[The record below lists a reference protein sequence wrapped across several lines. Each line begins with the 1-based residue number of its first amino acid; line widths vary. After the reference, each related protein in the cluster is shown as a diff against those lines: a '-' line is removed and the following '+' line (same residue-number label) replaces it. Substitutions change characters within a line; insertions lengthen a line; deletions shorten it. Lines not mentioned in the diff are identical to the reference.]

1 MPNASAA
8 TRNSNRWCG
17 VQAVV
22 AALHVVI
29 RTEAKPSKL
38 PALSEMSLAEL
49 TLKPRGRSWQ
59 RIPWFGGLF
68 IAAIAAM
75 AVWDIVRGYRVA
87 TDNTDRE
94 LETQARVIAEQTAR
108 SVQAVDVVLRHV
120 AGEYKRGRLARLS
133 PDELHHY
140 LRELSVGLKQ
150 IDGFGLY
157 DANGS
162 AVARSWDPSDTTMR
176 SIADLPGF
184 HAMRAD
190 PHAELGIANVR
201 RADDGVWALPLGR
214 RLETPS
220 GEFAGLIGARGLV
233 SYFQD
238 FYRDIRVNP
247 GTKVTLQ
254 HRNGALLARY
264 PPVEDSLGKR
274 FPAIDATLAARG
286 AGDAGPLRARSPIDG
301 VERFAAVRAVPDYP
315 LAVVVSRDVDT
326 ALAEWRAQAIGT
338 ALRTLALSLL
348 AVLLLAVLARQLR
361 RLDAAHESLQ
371 DSRERF
377 ALAVAGSDDGIWDWE
392 RDSDAIFAS
401 ARARELYGLPP
412 GPEMTPREAW
422 LAQVQVHPDDV
433 APRLAAIEANMA
445 GKTPLYEFEYRVR
458 HPDGQY
464 RWLRARGLCVRD
476 SGGVAL
482 RMAGSVSDIDT
493 RRRTEEALR
502 VSEERFAL
510 AVAGSDVGVW
520 DWDLRA
526 GMAFESARAREIQG
540 LPPGPE
546 LHPLDDLVASLRVH
560 PDDAPLRAEG
570 IRAHLAGE
578 TPAYEVDYRVRHDDG
593 QYRWVRVRALC
604 IRDAQGRPYRMAGS
618 VVDIDA
624 QRRAE
629 ETLRLSEERYAIA
642 MTGSD
647 EAHWVWN
654 VKTDELFSTP
664 QLHRLTGID
673 GEPPATRSEWRARVP
688 MHPDDREGTQRAVDL
703 HLAGLTPRLR
713 AEYRIIDPASGEVR
727 WIDSRGQCFRD
738 ADGRPDRLAGSTLDI
753 TERKRAEELLRE
765 SEERFARAVEG
776 SNDGI
781 LDWDI
786 TNDRMFA
793 SERAMR
799 IAGIDSDVVVRTHDE
814 WLALLDIHPDD
825 QPAVKQTFRRQP
837 QGGLD
842 AQEADC
848 RVGQG
853 DGSWRWVRI
862 RGRHLGD
869 LHGRATRWSG
879 SISDIDAHKRTEQ
892 ALRESQE
899 RYQLAV
905 AGSNEGM
912 WDWDMRNE
920 TFFLSARAQELLG
933 LEPSEPMRPCQG
945 WWRLFHY
952 HPDDEKRVHDGLKAY
967 LDGSSAAH
975 WEVEYR
981 LHHGRSDSWRWFRER
996 GVALRDDKG
1005 RPYRMAGS
1013 LEDVTV
1019 RKNAE
1024 AERDRLESQ
1033 LRQSQKLEA
1042 MGTLAGGIAH
1052 DFNNILAAILGYGEM
1067 LQRDCAEGT
1076 SQRRHVD
1083 AVMSAALRAKSL
1095 VERILAFS
1103 RSGVGERVR
1112 VNVQSVVDE
1121 ALVATAA
1128 SLPPQVRLERVLSA
1142 DDAAVLGD
1150 ATQIH
1155 QVVMNL
1161 CANAVQAMRAGGT
1174 LVVTLQTT
1182 HLTEGKCVST
1192 TQLAPG
1198 GYVKLAVRDTGT
1210 GIAPQVLERIFDP
1223 FFTTKAAGMGTG
1235 LGLSLVHGIVAD
1247 LGGGVDVY
1255 SRVGGGSTFTVYLP
1269 WHGSAQATEAQS
1281 DPIAGGSGETILL
1294 IDDEEALVRLGE
1306 EMMAELGYEPVGFA
1320 SGAAAL
1326 ETFRDAPQRF
1336 DAVLS
1341 DEAMPEMTGSEL
1353 ARELR
1358 RIRPDIPIVLMSG
1371 YVTPALIDRAREIGI
1386 KDVLAKPLAAREIA
1400 RSLADALHD

>member
-1 MPNASAA
+1 MN
-8 TRNSNRWCG
+8 
-17 VQAVV
+17 
-22 AALHVVI
+22 
-29 RTEAKPSKL
+29 
-38 PALSEMSLAEL
+38 LAESTE
-49 TLKPRGRSWQ
+49 TLKPRGRSWH
-59 RIPWFGGLF
+59 RIPWIGGLF
-68 IAAIAAM
+68 IAAIAAL
-75 AVWDIVRGYRVA
+75 AVWDVVRGYRA
-87 TDNTDRE
+87 AADDTERE

-120 AGEYKRGRLARLS
+120 AAEYKRGRLARLS
-133 PDELHHY
+133 PDELHLY

-157 DANGS
+157 DENGN
-162 AVARSWDPSDTTMR
+162 AVALSWDPSDTTMS
-176 SIADLPGF
+176 SIADLSGF

-190 PHAELGIANVR
+190 PNAELGIANVM
-201 RADDGVWALPLGR
+201 RAGDGVWALPLGR
-214 RLETPS
+214 RLEKPS
-220 GEFAGLIGARGLV
+220 GEFAGLVGARGLV

-247 GTKVTLQ
+247 GTKVTLL
-254 HRNGALLARY
+254 HRNGLLLARY
-264 PPVEDSLGKR
+264 PPVEASLGKR
-274 FPAIDATLAARG
+274 LPAFDATLAVRG
-286 AGDAGPLRARSPIDG
+286 AADAGPLRVRSPVDG
-301 VERFAAVRAVPDYP
+301 IERFAAVRAVPDYP
-315 LAVVVSRDVDT
+315 LAVVVSRDVQT

-338 ALRTLALSLL
+338 ALRTLALGLL
-348 AVLLLAVLARQLR
+348 AVLLLAALARQLR
-361 RLDAAHESLQ
+361 RLDAAHESLK

-377 ALAVAGSDDGIWDWE
+377 ALAVAGSDDGIWDWK

-412 GPEMTPREAW
+412 GPEVTPREAW

-445 GKTPLYEFEYRVR
+445 GETPLYEFEYRVR
-458 HPDGQY
+458 HPDGRY
-464 RWLRARGLCVRD
+464 RWVRARGLCVRD
-476 SGGVAL
+476 AGGVAL

-493 RRRTEEALR
+493 RRRAEEALR

-520 DWDLRA
+520 DWDLRD

-546 LHPLDDLVASLRVH
+546 LQRLDDLVASLRVH
-560 PDDAPLRAEG
+560 PDDAPLRAER

-578 TPAYEVDYRVRHDDG
+578 SPAYEVDYRVRHADG

-604 IRDAQGRPYRMAGS
+604 IRDALGEPYRMAGS

-629 ETLRLSEERYAIA
+629 EALRLSEKRYAIA

-654 VKTDELFSTP
+654 VKTDELFSSP
-664 QLHRLTGID
+664 QLHRLTGVD

-688 MHPDDREGTQRAVDL
+688 MHADDRERTQRAVDL
-703 HLAGLTPRLR
+703 HLAGLTPRLQVEFR
-713 AEYRIIDPASGEVR
+713 VVDPDNGEVR
-727 WIDSRGQCFRD
+727 WISSRGQCFRD
-738 ADGRPDRLAGSTLDI
+738 ADGRPDRVAGSTLDI
-753 TERKRAEELLRE
+753 TERKRAEEALRE

-781 LDWDI
+781 LDWDV

-799 IAGIDSDVVVRTHDE
+799 IAGIESGIVVRTHDE

-825 QPAVKQTFRRQP
+825 LPAVKRTFRRQS
-837 QGGLD
+837 QGSQD

-848 RVGQG
+848 RVRHD

-862 RGRHLGD
+862 RGRHLND
-869 LHGRATRWSG
+869 PHGRATRWSG

-912 WDWDMRNE
+912 WDWDMRSE

-933 LEPSEPMRPCQG
+933 LEPSEPMRPCQE
-945 WWRLFHY
+945 WWRVFRY
-952 HPDDEKRVHDGLKAY
+952 YPDDEKRVHGALKAY
-967 LDGSSAAH
+967 LDDSSATH

-981 LHHGRSDSWRWFRER
+981 LHHARSDSWVWFRER
-996 GVALRDDKG
+996 GVALRDEQG

-1013 LEDVTV
+1013 LEDVTA

-1033 LRQSQKLEA
+1033 LRQAQKLEA

-1052 DFNNILAAILGYGEM
+1052 DFNNILSAILGYGE
-1067 LQRDCAEGT
+1067 LVQSDCAGGT
-1076 SQRRHVD
+1076 PQRRHID
-1083 AVMSAALRAKSL
+1083 AAMSAALRAKSL

-1103 RSGVGERVR
+1103 RSGAGERVP
-1112 VNVQSVVDE
+1112 VNVQSVVEE

-1128 SLPPQVRLERVLSA
+1128 SLSPQVRLERDLGA
-1142 DDAAVLGD
+1142 GDAAVLGD

-1174 LVVTLQTT
+1174 LGVTLETT
-1182 HLTEGKCVST
+1182 HLAEATCVST

-1247 LGGGVDVY
+1247 LGGGVDLD
-1255 SRVGGGSTFTVYLP
+1255 SEVGAGSTFTVYLP
-1269 WHGSAQATEAQS
+1269 WHGSAQAIEAQS
-1281 DPIAGGSGETILL
+1281 EPVAAGSGETILL
-1294 IDDEEALVRLGE
+1294 IDDEETLVRLGE

-1320 SGAAAL
+1320 SSAAAL
-1326 ETFRDAPQRF
+1326 ESFRDKPQRF

-1353 ARELR
+1353 AREIR

-1386 KDVLAKPLAAREIA
+1386 KDVLAKPLAARDIA

>member
-1 MPNASAA
+1 
-8 TRNSNRWCG
+8 
-17 VQAVV
+17 
-22 AALHVVI
+22 
-29 RTEAKPSKL
+29 
-38 PALSEMSLAEL
+38 MSLAESTE

-59 RIPWFGGLF
+59 LIPWFGGLF

-75 AVWDIVRGYRVA
+75 AVWDVVRGYHVA
-87 TDNTDRE
+87 AEDTDRE

-108 SVQAVDVVLRHV
+108 SLQAVDVVLRHV
-120 AGEYKRGRLARLS
+120 ATEYKRGRLARLS

-157 DANGS
+157 DANGN
-162 AVARSWDPSDTTMR
+162 AVALSWGPSDTTMR

-190 PHAELGIANVR
+190 PQAELGIANVM

-214 RLETPS
+214 RLEKPS
-220 GEFAGLIGARGLV
+220 GEFDGLVGARGLV

-247 GTKVTLQ
+247 GTKVTLL
-254 HRNGALLARY
+254 HRNGRLFARY
-264 PPVEDSLGKR
+264 PPVEGSLGKAY
-274 FPAIDATLAARG
+274 PAINARLAARG
-286 AGDAGPLRARSPIDG
+286 TGDAGPLRARSPIDG
-301 VERFAAVRAVPDYP
+301 VEHFVVVRDVPDYP
-315 LAVVVSRDVDT
+315 LAVVVLRDVQP

-338 ALRTLALSLL
+338 TLRTLALSLL
-348 AVLLLAVLARQLR
+348 AALLLAILARQLR
-361 RLDAAHESLQ
+361 RLDAAHESLK

-392 RDSDAIFAS
+392 RESDAIFAS
-401 ARARELYGLPP
+401 PRARELYGLPP
-412 GPEMTPREAW
+412 GPETTPRKEW
-422 LAQVQVHPDDV
+422 LEQVQVHPDDV

-458 HPDGQY
+458 HQDGQY

-476 SGGVAL
+476 AGGVAL

-493 RRRTEEALR
+493 RRRAEEALR

-510 AVAGSDVGVW
+510 AVAGSGVGIW
-520 DWDLRA
+520 DWDLQA
-526 GMAFESARAREIQG
+526 GLAFESARAREIQG

-546 LHPLDDLVASLRVH
+546 LQPLDELVASLRVH
-560 PDDAPLRAEG
+560 PGDAPRRAEG

-578 TPAYEVDYRVRHDDG
+578 TPAHEVDYRVRHDDG

-604 IRDAQGRPYRMAGS
+604 IRDAQGQPYRMAGS

-654 VKTDELFSTP
+654 VKTDELFSSP

-688 MHPDDREGTQRAVDL
+688 MHPDDRERTQHAVDL
-703 HLAGLTPRLR
+703 HLAGVTPRLSV
-713 AEYRIIDPASGEVR
+713 EYRIIDPANGEVR

-738 ADGRPDRLAGSTLDI
+738 ADGRPDRVAGSTLDI
-753 TERKRAEELLRE
+753 TERKRAEQALRE

-786 TNDRMFA
+786 TNDQMFA

-799 IAGIDSDVVVRTHDE
+799 IAGIDSFFAVRTHDE

-825 QPAVKQTFRRQP
+825 KPTVRRIFRRQP
-837 QGGLD
+837 KGGLD

-848 RVGQG
+848 RVRQG
-853 DGSWRWVRI
+853 NGSWRWVRI
-862 RGRHLGD
+862 RGRHMGD
-869 LHGRATRWSG
+869 SNGRATRWSG

-920 TFFLSARAQELLG
+920 TFFFSARAQELLG
-933 LEPSEPMRPCQG
+933 LEPSEPMRPCEG

-952 HPDDEKRVHDGLKAY
+952 HPDDEKRVHEGLKAY

-981 LHHGRSDSWRWFRER
+981 LHHDSSDSWRWFRER
-996 GVALRDDKG
+996 GVALRDEQG

-1067 LQRDCAEGT
+1067 VQGECAEGT
-1076 SQRRHVD
+1076 PLRRHID
-1083 AVMSAALRAKSL
+1083 AAMSAALRAKSL

-1128 SLPPQVRLERVLSA
+1128 SLPPQVRLECDLSA
-1142 DDAAVLGD
+1142 GDAAVLGD

-1174 LVVTLQTT
+1174 LVVTLHTS
-1182 HLTEGKCVST
+1182 HLAEARCVST
-1192 TQLAPG
+1192 TQLAAG
-1198 GYVKLAVRDTGT
+1198 GYVTLAVRDTGS
-1210 GIAPQVLERIFDP
+1210 GIAPQVVERIFDP
-1223 FFTTKAAGMGTG
+1223 FFTTKAAGTGTG

-1247 LGGGVDVY
+1247 LGGGVDVH
-1255 SRVGGGSTFTVYLP
+1255 SRVGAGSTFTVYLP
-1269 WHGSAQATEAQS
+1269 WKGSAQATEARNE
-1281 DPIAGGSGETILL
+1281 PIAGGTGETILL

-1326 ETFRDAPQRF
+1326 ETFRDSPQRF

-1341 DEAMPEMTGSEL
+1341 DEAMPGMTGSEL
-1353 ARELR
+1353 AREIH

-1371 YVTPALIDRAREIGI
+1371 YVTPALIDRARQIGI
-1386 KDVLAKPLAAREIA
+1386 KDVLAKPLAARDIA

>member
-1 MPNASAA
+1 
-8 TRNSNRWCG
+8 
-17 VQAVV
+17 
-22 AALHVVI
+22 
-29 RTEAKPSKL
+29 
-38 PALSEMSLAEL
+38 MSLAESTE
-49 TLKPRGRSWQ
+49 TLKPRRRSWHH
-59 RIPWFGGLF
+59 IPWFGGLF
-68 IAAIAAM
+68 IAVIAAL
-75 AVWDIVRGYRVA
+75 AVWDVVRGYRA
-87 TDNTDRE
+87 AADDTERE

-120 AGEYKRGRLARLS
+120 AAEYKRGRIGRLS

-140 LRELSVGLKQ
+140 LLELSVGLKQ

-157 DANGS
+157 DENGN
-162 AVARSWDPSDTTMR
+162 AVALSWPPSDTTMR

-184 HAMRAD
+184 HAMRDD
-190 PHAELGIANVR
+190 PTAELGIANVM

-220 GEFAGLIGARGLV
+220 GEFAGLVGARGLV

-247 GTKVTLQ
+247 GTKVTLV
-254 HRNGALLARY
+254 HRNGPVLARY
-264 PPVEDSLGKR
+264 PPVEASLGKR
-274 FPAIDATLAARG
+274 FPSIDATLAARA
-286 AGDAGPLRARSPIDG
+286 AGDAGPLRAPSPIDG
-301 VERFAAVRAVPDYP
+301 VERFTAVRAVPDYP
-315 LAVVVSRDVDT
+315 LAVVVSRDVQT
-326 ALAEWRAQAIGT
+326 ALAEWREQAIGT

-348 AVLLLAVLARQLR
+348 AVLLLAALARQLR
-361 RLDAAHESLQ
+361 RLDAAHESLK

-392 RDSDAIFAS
+392 RDRDAIFAS

-412 GPEMTPREAW
+412 GPEETPRETW
-422 LAQVQVHPDDV
+422 HAQVQVHPDDV

-445 GKTPLYEFEYRVR
+445 DKTPLYEFEYRVR
-458 HPDGQY
+458 HPDGRY
-464 RWLRARGLCVRD
+464 RWVRARGLCVRD
-476 SGGVAL
+476 ADGVAL

-520 DWDLRA
+520 DWDLRD
-526 GMAFESARAREIQG
+526 GMAFESARARAIQG
-540 LPPGPE
+540 LPCGPE
-546 LHPLDDLVASLRVH
+546 LQRLDDLVASLRVH
-560 PDDAPLRAEG
+560 PDDAPLRAER

-578 TPAYEVDYRVRHDDG
+578 TPAYEVDYRVRHDNG

-604 IRDAQGRPYRMAGS
+604 VRDTQGQPYRMAGS

-629 ETLRLSEERYAIA
+629 EALRLSEERYAIA

-654 VKTDELFSTP
+654 VKTDELFSSP
-664 QLHRLTGID
+664 QLHRLTGVE
-673 GEPPATRSEWRARVP
+673 GEPPTTRSEWRARVP
-688 MHPDDREGTQRAVDL
+688 MHPDDREPTQRAVDL

-713 AEYRIIDPASGEVR
+713 VEYRVVDRASGEVR
-727 WIDSRGQCFRD
+727 WVSSRGQCFPN
-738 ADGRPDRLAGSTLDI
+738 ADGRPDRMAGSTVDI
-753 TERKRAEELLRE
+753 TERKRAEEALRQ

-799 IAGIDSDVVVRTHDE
+799 IAGIESGVVVRTHDE

-825 QPAVKQTFRRQP
+825 LAAVKRTFRRQP
-837 QGGLD
+837 QGGDD

-848 RVGQG
+848 RARQG
-853 DGSWRWVRI
+853 DGSWRWVRF
-862 RGRHLGD
+862 RGRHLND

-879 SISDIDAHKRTEQ
+879 SISDIDAHKRTEE

-899 RYQLAV
+899 RYQLSV

-912 WDWDMRNE
+912 WDWDMRTE
-920 TFFLSARAQELLG
+920 TFFFSARAQELIG
-933 LEPSEPMRPCQG
+933 LEPGEPMRPCQD
-945 WWRLFHY
+945 WWRVFRY
-952 HPDDEKRVHDGLKAY
+952 YPDDEKRVHDALKAY
-967 LDGSSAAH
+967 LDDRGATH

-981 LHHGRSDSWRWFRER
+981 LHHGSSDSWRWFRER
-996 GVALRDDKG
+996 GVALRDEQG

-1013 LEDVTV
+1013 LEDVTA

-1052 DFNNILAAILGYGEM
+1052 DFNNILSAILGYGE
-1067 LQRDCAEGT
+1067 LVQHDCAEGT
-1076 SQRRHVD
+1076 PQRRHID
-1083 AVMSAALRAKSL
+1083 AAMSAALRAKSL

-1103 RSGVGERVR
+1103 RSGAGERVR

-1121 ALVATAA
+1121 ALEATAA
-1128 SLPPQVRLERVLSA
+1128 SLPPRVCLERELSA
-1142 DDAAVLGD
+1142 GDAAVLGD

-1174 LVVTLQTT
+1174 LGVTLQTIR
-1182 HLTEGKCVST
+1182 LAEARCVST

-1247 LGGGVDVY
+1247 LGGGVDLD
-1255 SRVGGGSTFTVYLP
+1255 SRVGAGSTFTVYLP
-1269 WHGSAQATEAQS
+1269 WDGSAQAPETQS
-1281 DPIAGGSGETILL
+1281 EPVARGSGETILL
-1294 IDDEEALVRLGE
+1294 IDDEETLVRLGE

-1326 ETFRDAPQRF
+1326 ESLRSAPQRF

-1353 ARELR
+1353 AREIR

-1386 KDVLAKPLAAREIA
+1386 KDVLAKPLAARDIA